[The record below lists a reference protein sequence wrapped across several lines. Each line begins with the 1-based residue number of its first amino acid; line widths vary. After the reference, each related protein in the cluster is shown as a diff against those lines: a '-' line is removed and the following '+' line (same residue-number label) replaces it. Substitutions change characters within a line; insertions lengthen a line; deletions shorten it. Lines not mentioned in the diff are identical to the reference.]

1 MHNYAQ
7 HPQNLRYVQSE
18 NLKSKN
24 KNLSEYESWHQQSA
38 HLTNKQLRGSGVG
51 QHSAWNFP
59 KSIKTFQL

>member
-1 MHNYAQ
+1 MQIPAKKPCTTMLSTLKTFRH
-7 HPQNLRYVQSE
+7 VQSE

-51 QHSAWNFP
+51 QHSA
-59 KSIKTFQL
+59 